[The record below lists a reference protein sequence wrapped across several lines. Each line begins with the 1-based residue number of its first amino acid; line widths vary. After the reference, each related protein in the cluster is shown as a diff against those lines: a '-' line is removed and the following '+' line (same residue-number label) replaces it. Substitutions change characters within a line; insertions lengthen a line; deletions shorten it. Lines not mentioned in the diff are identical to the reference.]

1 VQIHRV
7 RGSSLED
14 ALRRAQRTYGEGAL
28 VVGHEVTA
36 GGVTVAVSQKAAARE
51 IGGASGG
58 AGGAVPRRME
68 EVERRLSATGCSEA
82 FARRVGARL
91 GRRLDPDQH
100 PLDLAAKAIGAMFRV
115 ARLPVS
121 AGTTR
126 VVCFAGNTGAGKT
139 TGLVKLGARLVRAGR
154 RVGLATL
161 DSRRVGAVEQL
172 RAYARLLGTP
182 LAVLKADTAP
192 SAESVGAVGHDVV
205 LLDTTGR
212 PDYDL
217 PRLMQLR
224 AALRARATE
233 ATLDSFL
240 VLPATS
246 SRAAALEVSESHG
259 DLQLGGCVITKLD
272 ETRRPGPIFEHV
284 LELGLPIAFLSDGQ
298 DIARAF
304 HRAQPD
310 HFADALLLGR
320 VA

>member
-1 VQIHRV
+1 MQIHRI

-14 ALRRAQRTYGEGAL
+14 ALRRARRAYGEGAL
-28 VVGHEVTA
+28 VVGHESTA
-36 GGVTVAVSQKAAARE
+36 GGVTLAVSQKAAAEE
-51 IGGASGG
+51 IGGGSEGEGG
-58 AGGAVPRRME
+58 AAPQGME
-68 EVERRLSATGCSEA
+68 EVERRLAAAGCSEG
-82 FARRVGARL
+82 FARRVRARL
-91 GRRLDPDQH
+91 GRRGDPGRH
-100 PLDLAAKAIGAMFRV
+100 PIDRAATAIGAMFRV

-121 AGTTR
+121 PGTTR
-126 VVCFAGNTGAGKT
+126 VVCFVGNTGAGKT
-139 TGLVKLGARLVRAGR
+139 TGIVKLGARLVRAGR

-172 RAYARLLGTP
+172 RAYARILGAP
-182 LAVLKADTAP
+182 LAVLKGDTAP
-192 SAESVGAVGHDVV
+192 SAESVGAPGNDVV
-205 LLDTTGR
+205 LLDTSGR

-217 PRLMQLR
+217 PRLSRLC
-224 AALRARATE
+224 AALRGGAAE

-246 SRAAALEVSESHG
+246 SRAAALEVSEVHG
-259 DLQLGGCVITKLD
+259 DLHFGGCVITKLD

-304 HRAQPD
+304 HRARPD
-310 HFADALLLGR
+310 HLADALLLGR